1 MAKPRGCFV
10 KRLNPTGKN
19 TTESKRTRKK
29 KREKCKKMS
38 TNAFLSNLQSKLDT
52 MAADNRIDE
61 HAYLELSNE
70 LKKSYEKSTEE
81 ATAEKLQV
89 FAEMANSYIPN
100 AVNMS
105 VTGVFPFVKET
116 IKAIIRVAKEK
127 GRCGCFFKSLMI
139 LYTKVMFSKC
149 DMFKEVEFIS
159 GASFVKLILQLF
171 LAVKDEPRCLGFLC
185 DAIEREGVPDDL
197 SVCIDRV
204 YEQHGEEDAFE
215 VKEVVLKR
223 VVAICPRMIKNLY
236 SMRKTNE
243 MLWNVLLERAKL
255 YATPPDKEKDN
266 DFCRILDGKKRLK
279 RKRNLDV
286 EEDEDVCL
294 GH

>member
-1 MAKPRGCFV
+1 
-10 KRLNPTGKN
+10 
-19 TTESKRTRKK
+19 
-29 KREKCKKMS
+29 MS

-89 FAEMANSYIPN
+89 FAEMANSHIVN
-100 AVNMS
+100 AINTNVSGIN
-105 VTGVFPFVKET
+105 PFVKET

-127 GRCGCFFKSLMI
+127 DRCGCFFKSLMI
-139 LYTKVMFSKC
+139 LYAKVMFSNIG
-149 DMFKEVEFIS
+149 DMFKEVEFTS

-171 LAVKDEPRCLGFLC
+171 LALKNEPRCLGFLC

-204 YEQHGEEDAFE
+204 FEENDDEEDELQA
-215 VKEVVLKR
+215 KEVCLKA
-223 VVAICPRMIKNLY
+223 VVTICPRMIKNLY
-236 SMRKTNE
+236 SMRKTNK

-255 YATPPDKEKDN
+255 HATSKDKEEDN
-266 DFCRILDGKKRLK
+266 DFCRLLDGKKRLK